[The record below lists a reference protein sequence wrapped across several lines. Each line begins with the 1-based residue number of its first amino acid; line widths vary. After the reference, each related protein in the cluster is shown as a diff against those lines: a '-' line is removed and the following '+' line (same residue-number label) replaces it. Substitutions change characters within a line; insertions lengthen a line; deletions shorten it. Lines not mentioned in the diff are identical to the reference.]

1 MKLGAAS
8 VEARRHS
15 LQLQPRPLPEL
26 MHAARTL
33 KVDLIEHPKLVWLVH
48 LVLSL
53 DHLPA
58 GWSGPLP
65 PRPPGADSPTGNRL
79 RKVETKDWIAD
90 SLARTFSYGQPPPRY
105 ENHLSGTETET
116 HPVSAFVKSTL
127 KGLQV
132 REE

>member
-1 MKLGAAS
+1 MGSRDSAS
-8 VEARRHS
+8 RSAEPRSRRRP
-15 LQLQPRPLPEL
+15 PR
-26 MHAARTL
+26 
-33 KVDLIEHPKLVWLVH
+33 
-48 LVLSL
+48 
-53 DHLPA
+53 
-58 GWSGPLP
+58 PLP

>member
-1 MKLGAAS
+1 MNHKNAHGPAQQRLSPGAA
-8 VEARRHS
+8 
-15 LQLQPRPLPEL
+15 PP
-26 MHAARTL
+26 
-33 KVDLIEHPKLVWLVH
+33 
-48 LVLSL
+48 L

>member
-1 MKLGAAS
+1 MWALLLRELPLGRT
-8 VEARRHS
+8 RR
-15 LQLQPRPLPEL
+15 
-26 MHAARTL
+26 
-33 KVDLIEHPKLVWLVH
+33 
-48 LVLSL
+48 
-53 DHLPA
+53 
-58 GWSGPLP
+58 
-65 PRPPGADSPTGNRL
+65 GADSPTGNRL